1 MRKTILI
8 MMMCLCALTAMRA
21 QDAVLKM
28 RLDGSSVEGATMTD
42 AVSGIRATLKNGAAV
57 EPMDSFMVV
66 SLGATKGYV
75 NLSAAAGQLLAGMD
89 SYSISVYY
97 LVDEEATVDGMGYFL
112 WAFSTMPANT
122 ASEGAYTGYRLNVQR
137 IAASP
142 GGYGAETGAEVGTAS
157 PRGKWMHVAYTQD
170 GAGGKLYING
180 KLTKSIGN
188 MPKNS
193 AVFAAGAPE
202 YCWVGRAPFSADNYL
217 ASTLVYDF
225 ALYQGALTAAEVAQ
239 KAELTG
245 QLDEAYLH
253 GTAGDPAQLESCIEA
268 AAQKADGGKDRYM
281 PGAVAD
287 LEDVL
292 IAARLMVERGGYTQR
307 LYDKMQASV
316 ERALKAMLD
325 TEGMAFDLSDVTEAY
340 DPDRGF
346 VHPGGMHTQADFDR
360 IKRQLAEGNQKVTE
374 AYNVLKA
381 SEWAQSGTATWPVET
396 IIRGGGSGQNY
407 INAARGAAIAYQN
420 ALRWKIEGNKAFARH
435 AVDVLMAWARV
446 CKTVGGDSNW
456 ALAAGLY
463 GYEFAQAAELVR
475 DYEGWSREDFKLFQD
490 WMLRVW
496 YAGNIKFL
504 RGRNGTWENWVGN
517 QGGYR
522 PGHYWSNWPLCNAL
536 SAITIGIL
544 CDDVFIY
551 NQGLSFLKYDQAG
564 TFKDPRTADPILND
578 GCTEF
583 IGNLVVTKSKTSLE
597 TGAYGEMGQMQES
610 GRDGGHAAMALGL
623 AVDIAHTAWNQ
634 GDDLFSYMD
643 NRLAAGIEFVAA
655 CTQNVQGLPWTN
667 YKYVDCRT
675 AWHNG
680 WLMGGPAE
688 PAEVRNY
695 WGTVIGHY
703 EGVKGVKMPYAERAY
718 SQMGVDGGPYGGASG
733 PYDHLGFS
741 VLTNTYDGI
750 APADR
755 VPTLLTPKME
765 YDGKVIDHNELGG
778 LTNTFNSPNT
788 TGLPKGSVVK
798 LMPQLPEGAED
809 TGKWRWN
816 TGETTKDIT
825 VTADRSYMYRVT
837 YTNANGIE
845 SHQVFAMAVQGDCQP
860 SPGMTTTATSD
871 GQTAE
876 GGATL
881 NAFYGSEATLTVSG
895 WLDQTTCLWDN
906 GETGFSR
913 TTKPIV
919 RDRDFRVCY
928 QNQGG
933 RKQAFTFRVRV
944 QYFRPDMVVNGTT
957 LKDTTTVVV
966 KSGTTVVLAP
976 AIAETAGEVAF
987 SWSNGATTRNLD
999 LGAVTAS
1006 GSYTFRCTI
1015 GGSETAVTY
1024 YILVE
1029 GEEGSRL
1036 IDSGDYL
1043 IKTRAGDRYLTNNGA
1058 GLPVDFQPAR
1068 GTAERPDASQVWL
1081 VTRKAT
1087 PKYDFV
1093 SMADSMMVAASG
1105 LVVRKTYHPLLLAG
1119 AAGASYYAIY
1129 SAASGKNSYWTVDGN
1144 GTVDVQGAAERP
1156 DYPFELVPADWATG
1170 IHGVTGGETV
1180 KTELFSIG
1188 GTRISAPERGLYII
1202 KKTLK
1207 DGTTVVE
1214 KHEKR

>member
-8 MMMCLCALTAMRA
+8 MMMCLGALVGIQA
-21 QDAVLKM
+21 QNAVLKM
-28 RLDGSSVEGATMTD
+28 HFDGTSVDGTTVTD
-42 AVSGIRATLKNGAAV
+42 EVSGIKATLKNGAAV
-57 EPMDSFMVV
+57 EPLNDFKVV
-66 SLGATKGYV
+66 NLGTTKGY
-75 NLSAAAGQLLAGMD
+75 LDLTAAAGQLLAGMD
-89 SYSISVYY
+89 DYSISVYY
-97 LVDEEATVDGMGYFL
+97 LVDEDATVDGMGYFL
-112 WAFSTMPANT
+112 WAFSTLPANT
-122 ASEGAYTGYRLNVQR
+122 ANEGAYTGYRLNVQR
-137 IAASP
+137 FASSP
-142 GGYGAETGAEVGTAS
+142 GGYSAETGAEVGSSS
-157 PRGKWMHVAYTQD
+157 PKGKWMHVVYTQED
-170 GAGGKLYING
+170 GNGKLYING
-180 KLTKSIGN
+180 KLTKSITN
-188 MPKNS
+188 MPKNTTI
-193 AVFAAGAPE
+193 FAAEAPA

-225 ALYQGALTAAEVAQ
+225 SLYQGALTADEVTL
-239 KAELTG
+239 KAGLTE
-245 QLDEAYLH
+245 QLDDAYMH
-253 GTAGDPAQLESCIEA
+253 GTPGDPTLLKNCISA
-268 AAQKADGGKDRYM
+268 AEQKMATGTDKYL

-287 LEDVL
+287 MEDVL
-292 IAARLMVERGGYTQR
+292 FSAKQMVERGGYVQHIYT
-307 LYDKMQASV
+307 KMQAKV
-316 ERALKAMLD
+316 ETALKAMVA
-325 TEGMAFDLSDVTEAY
+325 TEGMVFDLSDVMEAY

-346 VHPGGMHTQADFDR
+346 IHPGGMHTQADFDR
-360 IKRQLAEGNQKVTE
+360 IKQQLADGNQKVTE
-374 AYNVLKA
+374 AYNLLKA
-381 SEWAQSGTATWPVET
+381 SEWAQSGTSTWPVET

-420 ALRWKIEGNKAFARH
+420 ALRWKIEGNKAFAQH

-446 CKTVGGDSNW
+446 CKWVSGDSNW

-475 DYEGWSREDFKLFQD
+475 DYEGWSREDFKFFQD
-490 WMLRVW
+490 WILRVW
-496 YAGNIKFL
+496 YSGNINFL

-564 TFKDPRTADPILND
+564 TFQDPRTADPILND

-623 AVDIAHTAWNQ
+623 AVDIAHMAWNQ

-703 EGVKGVKMPYAERAY
+703 EGVKGVKMPYAEKAY
-718 SQMGVDGGPYGGASG
+718 NQMGIDGGPYGGASG

-750 APADR
+750 APADK
-755 VPTLLTPKME
+755 VPTLLTPRME

-778 LTNTFNSPNT
+778 LTNTFNSPNN

-809 TGKWRWN
+809 TGNWRWN

-825 VTADRSYMYRVT
+825 VTVDKSYMYRVT

-845 SHQVFAMAVQGDCQP
+845 SQQVFPMAVQGDCVP
-860 SPGMTTTATSD
+860 TPDMTTTGTCD
-871 GQTAE
+871 GQTATD
-876 GGATL
+876 GATL
-881 NAFYGSEATLTVSG
+881 NAFYGSEATLTVNGGLALTSY
-895 WLDQTTCLWDN
+895 LWDN
-906 GETGFSR
+906 GETGYSR
-913 TTKPIV
+913 TTQPIV
-919 RDRDFRVCY
+919 RDRDFKVYY

-933 RKQAFTFRVRV
+933 CKQVFTFHVKV

-957 LKDTTTVVV
+957 YIDSTTIVVN
-966 KSGTTVVLAP
+966 SGATVVLAP
-976 AIAETAGEVAF
+976 AIAETKEDVSF
-987 SWSNGATTRNLD
+987 SWSNGATTRELD
-999 LGAVTAS
+999 LGKVTTS
-1006 GSYTFRCTI
+1006 GRYTFHCTI
-1015 GGSETAVTY
+1015 GNVEKTATY
-1024 YILVE
+1024 YIMVAD
-1029 GEEGSRL
+1029 EEASRL
-1036 IDSGDYL
+1036 IDNGDFM
-1043 IKTRAGDRYLTNNGA
+1043 IKLRAEDRYLTNNGE
-1058 GLPVDFQPAR
+1058 GQSVDFQAPK
-1068 GTAERPDASQVWL
+1068 GTAEKPDASQVWF

-1093 SMADSMMVAASG
+1093 SMADSMMVANTG
-1105 LVVRKTYHPLLLAG
+1105 TIVKKTYHPFQLAG
-1119 AAGASYYAIY
+1119 AAGSNYYAIFNV
-1129 SAASGKNSYWTVDGN
+1129 AAGTSNYWTVDGEGALN
-1144 GTVDVQGAAERP
+1144 VQGATETPA
-1156 DYPFELVPADWATG
+1156 YPFELIPVDWATG
-1170 IHGVTGGETV
+1170 IHDVTTGEAV
-1180 KTELFSIG
+1180 KTEFFSLG
-1188 GTRISAPERGLYII
+1188 GTRISTPEKGLYII